1 MPPYS
6 HYGLIVTGVVYN
18 ESSSHSTVSANATV
32 RKPLS
37 PAANRTVTF
46 SEEVCIRRTINNE
59 DYTRE
64 EKLATW
70 STVQEVDEMKA
81 ERRSTIKIMERRNP
95 SVDGGQHCFRG
106 LEFRTREGS
115 RRRQFNQVDAATAI
129 MDEQEAQLQSE
140 INDPEKLA
148 HVYIICSSHC
158 QDNAHERALN
168 DQRAALESVSIA
180 APTLYQRPQR
190 RLSCH
195 AA

>member
-168 DQRAALESVSIA
+168 DQRAALESVSVA
-180 APTLYQRPQR
+180 SPTLYQKPRR

>member
-6 HYGLIVTGVVYN
+6 EYELIVTGVVYN

-46 SEEVCIRRTINNE
+46 SGEVCVRRTINNE
-59 DYTRE
+59 DYTPE
-64 EKLATW
+64 EKLGTW
-70 STVQEVDEMKA
+70 FSVQEFDEMKA
-81 ERRSTIKIMERRNP
+81 ERRSTVHIMERRNP
-95 SVDGGQHCFRG
+95 SVDDGQHCFRG

-115 RRRQFNQVDAATAI
+115 RRRQFNQVDAAMAV
-129 MDEQEAQLQSE
+129 MDEQDAQLQSG
-140 INDPEKLA
+140 INDAEKLA

-158 QDNAHERALN
+158 QDNAHGRALN
-168 DQRAALESVSIA
+168 DQRASLESVSVA
-180 APTLYQRPQR
+180 APALYQKPQR

>member
-1 MPPYS
+1 MPPYFD
-6 HYGLIVTGVVYN
+6 YELIVTGVVYN
-18 ESSSHSTVSANATV
+18 ESSSHSTVSANATP

-46 SEEVCIRRTINNE
+46 SEEVGVRGTINNE
-59 DYTRE
+59 EYTRE
-64 EKLATW
+64 EKIATW
-70 STVQEVDEMKA
+70 LTGQEFDAMKA
-81 ERRSTIKIMERRNP
+81 ERRSTVKVMERINL
-95 SVDGGQHCFRG
+95 SVDDGQHSFRG

-115 RRRQFNQVDAATAI
+115 RRRQFNQVDATMAV
-129 MDEQEAQLQSE
+129 MDEQDAQLQCG
-140 INDPEKLA
+140 INDPERLA

-168 DQRAALESVSIA
+168 DQRAALESVAIA
-180 APTLYQRPQR
+180 APALCQKPQR